1 MQFGQTFYVMPPA
14 FSKFRKLF
22 NKRRHCFFSL
32 PLRYVV
38 AESDFLAA
46 VGKAY
51 TSRYARPSRAR
62 GLHKMRLGNF
72 GHEILPSGGDSEEDA
87 AVHKSWPSEVQLLPA
102 KEIPK

>member
-1 MQFGQTFYVMPPA
+1 MQFGQTLYVMPPA

-72 GHEILPSGGDSEEDA
+72 GHENSR
-87 AVHKSWPSEVQLLPA
+87 VV
-102 KEIPK
+102 EIPRRMRRYIRVDPVKCNS